1 MASVSWINIKCGN
14 CQSVPQNVAIVW
26 WIYIKCGHCQ
36 SGPQNVVIVS
46 WIKEKLACHSARHN
60 VTIINL
66 VYIKVRPF
74 SVRSTYILLNAATV
88 CQVYENVA
96 TLKKVAIV
104 KWIYIDC
111 GFCQSVSENVAIV
124 FWLYKKVAIVHQ
136 IHKMRLMS
144 IGSIQNVAI
153 VS

>member
-1 MASVSWINIKCGN
+1 M
-14 CQSVPQNVAIVW
+14 
-26 WIYIKCGHCQ
+26 
-36 SGPQNVVIVS
+36 VIVS

-66 VYIKVRPF
+66 VYIKVRQF
-74 SVRSTYILLNAATV
+74 SVRSTYIATV